1 MSAMSEPTVAAVS
14 SAAPPRRQQIIPNGV
29 LGMLIF
35 IVTEIMLFAG
45 MISAFMI
52 VKTTATGPWPP
63 PGQPRL
69 PVEATL
75 INTAALLASGVFL
88 FLAHQ
93 AYTRGDAARFR
104 VRLLVT
110 LGLGAFFVIFQG
122 AEWVQLLHEG
132 LTLTSSTH
140 GSFFYLIVGTH
151 AAHAVG
157 AIGLLLSVYLAFLR
171 NRLTMS
177 RFGAAQALWYFV
189 VGMWPILYV
198 RVYL

>member
-1 MSAMSEPTVAAVS
+1 MLDSTAVS
-14 SAAPPRRQQIIPNGV
+14 SPPIAPIRRQPALPNGV

-52 VKTTATGPWPP
+52 VRTTANGPWPP
-63 PGQPRL
+63 PDQPRL

-88 FLAHQ
+88 FLSHQ
-93 AYTRGDAARFR
+93 AYSRGERDRFR
-104 VRLLVT
+104 VRLLAT
-110 LGLGAFFVIFQG
+110 AALGAFFVLFQG
-122 AEWVQLLHEG
+122 AEWVQLLHQG

-140 GSFFYLIVGTH
+140 GAFFYLIVGTH
-151 AAHAVG
+151 AVHAIA
-157 AIGLLLSVYLAFLR
+157 AIWLVVSCYLAFLR
-171 NRLTMS
+171 HELTMS